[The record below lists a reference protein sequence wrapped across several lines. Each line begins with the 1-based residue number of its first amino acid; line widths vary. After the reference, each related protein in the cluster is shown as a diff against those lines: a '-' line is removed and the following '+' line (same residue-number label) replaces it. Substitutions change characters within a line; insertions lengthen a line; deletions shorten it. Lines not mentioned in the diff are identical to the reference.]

1 MKFEAFF
8 VFLIILL
15 GLILCSFLGTC
26 YNSYYSK
33 EGFQINNN
41 ETLTLT
47 DDDTTNENLPSTYD
61 NYDHYKKTYSQVT
74 NEITFTGPNG
84 DTASIITN
92 SNGTQTIQIVKA
104 NSDTPVVF
112 VPNNKPNKFISEDGA
127 IATLTTDSNG
137 QKAIKIK
144 TTDGEIILFKQSGS
158 HINDITITSTQ
169 YYGST
174 GSPIQESNYS
184 LAYQPNNYNSS
195 SDVSGNLSQ
204 GIQNTQELNG
214 SNYTVTGLQPNTNA
228 NMNSIIGP
236 YGNAAYYAQG
246 PQGNTYAG
254 VVQQP
259 TTYTS
264 TPTTSVDAI
273 TGPYGNTAYY
283 AQGPQGNTYA
293 GTTSNSN
300 VSTTPYDYSSSLPQ
314 GIPSSLIP
322 PGQENLYILKSE
334 VVPPV
339 CPVCPSS
346 SVCPKQEKCPPCP
359 ACARCPEPSFECKKV
374 PNYNAINNDYL
385 PVPVLND
392 FSGFGM

>member
-26 YNSYYSK
+26 YTSYYSK
-33 EGFQINNN
+33 EGFKINNN
-41 ETLTLT
+41 ETLTVT
-47 DDDTTNENLPSTYD
+47 DDDVQSENLPSTYD

-104 NSDTPVVF
+104 NSNTPIVF
-112 VPNNKPNKFISEDGA
+112 IPNNKPNKFISEDGA
-127 IATLTTDSNG
+127 IATLITEPNG

-144 TTDGEIILFKQSGS
+144 TTDGETILFKQSGS

-174 GSPIQESNYS
+174 GTPIQESNYS
-184 LAYQPNNYNSS
+184 LAYQPNNYYSG
-195 SDVSGNLSQ
+195 SDASRNYPERLQYVQ
-204 GIQNTQELNG
+204 GLNG
-214 SNYTVTGLQPNTNA
+214 SNYTTTG
-228 NMNSIIGP
+228 
-236 YGNAAYYAQG
+236 
-246 PQGNTYAG
+246 
-254 VVQQP
+254 QQP
-259 TTYTS
+259 TTNAGINS
-264 TPTTSVDAI
+264 I

-283 AQGPQGNTYA
+283 AQGPQGNTYDGVVQQPSTSTSSVDTITGPYGNTAYYAQGPQGNAYA
-293 GTTSNSN
+293 GVVQQPTSNSN
-300 VSTTPYDYSSSLPQ
+300 TSVAPYDYSNSLPQ
-314 GIPSSLIP
+314 GIPAALIP
-322 PGQENLYILKSE
+322 PGKEDLYILKSE

-374 PNYNAINNDYL
+374 PNYNAINSEYL
-385 PVPVLND
+385 PIPVLND